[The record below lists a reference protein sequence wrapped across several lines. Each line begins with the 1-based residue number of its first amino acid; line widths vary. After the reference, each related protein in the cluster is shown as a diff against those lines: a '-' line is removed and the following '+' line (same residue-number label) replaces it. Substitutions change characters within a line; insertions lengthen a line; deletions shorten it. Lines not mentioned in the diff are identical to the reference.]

1 MSSFS
6 HDTSVLIRID
16 LADAS
21 TECFV
26 RQDLSDAQTI
36 VQSINPALLFAQP
49 RLVIAS
55 IHSKSVFVPSEI
67 NRVDFVRQDYIS
79 CKFPEGYFDIVELCE
94 VDLRNRAHLEE
105 PDKMPRRA
113 QSTPIGDLIV
123 SFLKLRFKGG
133 LQVFL
138 MTECS
143 ARLPVENQSFIHL
156 WLSRNPFPM
165 RLHSGGFAFLNL
177 ANLSSYTVYPGTSQI
192 PSDSW
197 ITEPT
202 TCRNFDCLIP
212 LQAVNE

>member
-79 CKFPEGYFDIVELCE
+79 CKFPEGYSDIVELCE
-94 VDLRNRAHLEE
+94 PDFRNRAHLDE
-105 PDKMPRRA
+105 PER
-113 QSTPIGDLIV
+113 
-123 SFLKLRFKGG
+123 
-133 LQVFL
+133 
-138 MTECS
+138 
-143 ARLPVENQSFIHL
+143 
-156 WLSRNPFPM
+156 
-165 RLHSGGFAFLNL
+165 
-177 ANLSSYTVYPGTSQI
+177 
-192 PSDSW
+192 
-197 ITEPT
+197 
-202 TCRNFDCLIP
+202 
-212 LQAVNE
+212 